1 MDGQKKITPSR
12 MIIFLQ
18 MCNRSHLFLNHMYQ
32 IVKFTF
38 PFVNDFNKAKP
49 CPTLVVSPSFGRHNQ
64 LIVSYI
70 TTNIEDKLETD
81 LLIDPKES
89 DFHLTGL
96 RSVSLIKLHRLI
108 TVTPSQ
114 LGIIGTLPDR
124 YIPEVKAK
132 LMKVF
137 QLK

>member
-1 MDGQKKITPSR
+1 
-12 MIIFLQ
+12 
-18 MCNRSHLFLNHMYQ
+18 MYQ

-38 PFVNDFNKAKP
+38 PFADDFNKAKP
-49 CPTLVVSPSFGRHNQ
+49 RPALVVSPSFGRHNH

-70 TTNIEDKLETD
+70 TTNIDDQLQTD
-81 LLIDPKES
+81 LLINPKEN

-96 RSVSLIKLHRLI
+96 HSTSLIKLHKLI

-114 LGIIGTLPDR
+114 LGIIGMLPDK
-124 YIPEVKAK
+124 YIPEVKEK
-132 LMKVF
+132 LMKIF